1 MNLEFTRDLEEDF
14 DRIAQAKLDTRPSF
28 RVCITN

>member
-1 MNLEFTRDLEEDF
+1 MNLEFTRDVEEDL
-14 DRIAQAKLDTRPSF
+14 DRIAQAKRDTRPSF